1 MRSQPNSIIT
11 WDAWGMQILN
21 YLPDLLNQNSGDRAQ
36 QLCFNMAS
44 GLCSWAVKS
53 GHQWSSCY
61 ISTVLSYCRV
71 FQQQPYWHF
80 GLASPLLWGAV
91 LRIVECKR
99 HPRIGAASFAST
111 HWMTAATPHPG
122 MTIPNVYSNCHM
134 PHGGGKIAPGWEM
147 LSREM
152 LQNVEEE
159 YMERFFLIYQFHLY

>member
-1 MRSQPNSIIT
+1 
-11 WDAWGMQILN
+11 MQIDPQVPPRLAESEFWGQPSN
-21 YLPDLLNQNSGDRAQ
+21 CVSTWPPGN
-36 QLCFNMAS
+36 
-44 GLCSWAVKS
+44 SWAVKS

-71 FQQQPYWHF
+71 FQQQHYWHF

-99 HPRIGAASFAST
+99 HPRIRAASFAST

-122 MTIPNVYSNCHM
+122 MTIPNVYSSCQM
-134 PHGGGKIAPGWEM
+134 PHGGGKIAPGWET

-152 LQNVEEE
+152 LQNVKEE
-159 YMERFFLIYQFHLY
+159 YMERFFFNILISFILRNHKVQPTRSHIR